1 MLARGR
7 GQYPGRLG
15 ALAIQ
20 TYIIRRVLL
29 LIPTLF
35 FVTVF
40 VFLAV
45 RFLPGDVIDLMASE
59 LEDGIID
66 PEYRAK
72 VADKFSLNTSI
83 PQQYVTWIG
92 DILRADFGQS
102 FLTDRPVFE
111 DVRRKLPVSMQL
123 GAMAMAFSITMA
135 IPVGVTS
142 AVWQDT
148 WVDYVTRSMAILL
161 LAVPSF
167 WLALIAIVYGFAFFG
182 WVPPIQYRNVWDEP
196 LTNLQILWVP
206 AIILGG
212 ALAGSVM
219 RLTRPTMLEVLRQ
232 DYVRTARA
240 KGLQERHVIVRHA
253 LRNAALPVVTVVGLQ
268 VGLLVGGTVVLERIF
283 SIPGMGNFLLTSL
296 EQRDYPAVQ
305 AVVLL
310 SALVVVFS
318 NLIVDLSYALIDPR
332 IRYA

>member
-1 MLARGR
+1 M
-7 GQYPGRLG
+7 
-15 ALAIQ
+15 
-20 TYIIRRVLL
+20 LL
-29 LIPTLF
+29 LFPTLF

-219 RLTRPTMLEVLRQ
+219 RLTRSTMLEVLRQ

>member
-1 MLARGR
+1 M
-7 GQYPGRLG
+7 
-15 ALAIQ
+15 
-20 TYIIRRVLL
+20 
-29 LIPTLF
+29 
-35 FVTVF
+35 
-40 VFLAV
+40 
-45 RFLPGDVIDLMASE
+45 
-59 LEDGIID
+59 
-66 PEYRAK
+66 
-72 VADKFSLNTSI
+72 
-83 PQQYVTWIG
+83 
-92 DILRADFGQS
+92 
-102 FLTDRPVFE
+102 
-111 DVRRKLPVSMQL
+111 
-123 GAMAMAFSITMA
+123 
-135 IPVGVTS
+135 
-142 AVWQDT
+142 
-148 WVDYVTRSMAILL
+148 
-161 LAVPSF
+161 
-167 WLALIAIVYGFAFFG
+167 
-182 WVPPIQYRNVWDEP
+182 PPIQYRNVWDEP

-219 RLTRPTMLEVLRQ
+219 RLTRSTMLEVLRQ

>member
-1 MLARGR
+1 M
-7 GQYPGRLG
+7 
-15 ALAIQ
+15 
-20 TYIIRRVLL
+20 LL

-35 FVTVF
+35 FITVF
-40 VFLAV
+40 VFMAV

-59 LEDGIID
+59 LEDGAID
-66 PEYRAK
+66 PEFRAK
-72 VADKFSLNTSI
+72 VAHKYNLNTAI
-83 PQQYVTWIG
+83 PQQYAEWLLHIAAG
-92 DILRADFGQS
+92 DFGQS
-102 FLTDRPVFE
+102 FLTDRPVFD

-123 GAMAMAFSITMA
+123 GIMAMAFSITMA

-148 WVDYVTRSMAILL
+148 WIDYVTRSLAILL

-167 WLALIAIVYGFAFFG
+167 WLGLMAIVYGFQFFG
-182 WVPPIQYRNVWDEP
+182 WVPPIQYRNIWDEP
-196 LTNLQILWVP
+196 LTNLKILWVP

-219 RLTRPTMLEVLRQ
+219 RLTRSTMLEVLRQ

-240 KGLQERHVIVRHA
+240 KGLHERHVIVRHA
-253 LRNAALPVVTVVGLQ
+253 LRNAALPVVTVIGLQ

-310 SALVVVFS
+310 SAIVVVLS
-318 NLIVDLSYALIDPR
+318 NLIVDLSYAIIDPR
-332 IRYA
+332 IRYG

>member
-1 MLARGR
+1 M
-7 GQYPGRLG
+7 
-15 ALAIQ
+15 
-20 TYIIRRVLL
+20 
-29 LIPTLF
+29 
-35 FVTVF
+35 
-40 VFLAV
+40 

-59 LEDGIID
+59 LEDGTID

-72 VADKFSLNTSI
+72 VADKYSLNTAI
-83 PQQYVTWIG
+83 PQQYAEWILG
-92 DILRADFGQS
+92 IIRGDFGQS

-111 DVRRKLPVSMQL
+111 DVRRKLPVSLQL
-123 GAMAMAFSITMA
+123 GVMAMLFSVTMA

-142 AVWQDT
+142 AVWQDK
-148 WVDYVTRSMAILL
+148 WVDYLTRSLAILL

-167 WLALIAIVYGFAFFG
+167 WLGLIAIVYGFQFFG
-182 WVPPIQYRNVWDEP
+182 WVPPIQYRNIWDEP

-219 RLTRPTMLEVLRQ
+219 RLTRSTMLEVLRQ

-240 KGLQERHVIVRHA
+240 KGLQERHVVVRHA
-253 LRNAALPVVTVVGLQ
+253 LRNEALPVVTVIGLQ

-310 SALVVVFS
+310 SAVVVVFS
-318 NLIVDLSYALIDPR
+318 NLIVDLSYAIIDPR
-332 IRYA
+332 IRYT